1 MPGNYIP
8 RTSES
13 EYDDAKSETV
23 YVLPPTGLKFDYI
36 AYTILAISSLGILT
50 CGIILIRKYVIK

>member
-13 EYDDAKSETV
+13 EYDDDKSETV
-23 YVLPPTGLKFDYI
+23 YVIPPTGLKVDYI
-36 AYTILAISSLGILT
+36 AYTTIAIISLGILT
-50 CGIILIRKYVIK
+50 CGIILIKKYILK